1 MPEWQADA
9 IIISVRP
16 HGEGNAVVSLL
27 TAEYGRHAGLV
38 RGGASRKMRGTIQL
52 GNRVRASW
60 RARLS
65 EQLGQMQVELTHA
78 VAARFFSDA
87 PMRLA
92 GLASICALLEGVLPE
107 REPHAGLYAG
117 TDALLSLIARDDHD
131 KGWLEGYVRWEL
143 GLLHVAGYQLDLDRC
158 AASGETTNLA
168 YVSPKSGR
176 AVSQHHAGK
185 FANRLLV
192 LPKFLGGVACPAHD
206 WVAGLDLTGHFL
218 AKQVFAVYNADIP
231 AARRRL
237 ADMVETR
244 YKQAVD
250 NQEAVP

>member
-27 TAEYGRHAGLV
+27 TADYGRHAGLV
-38 RGGASRKMRGTIQL
+38 RGGASKKMRGTVQL
-52 GNRVRASW
+52 GNRVQASW

-65 EQLGQMQVELTHA
+65 EQLGQMQLELTQA
-78 VAARFFSDA
+78 VAARFLDS

-92 GLASICALLEGVLPE
+92 GLASVCALLEGALPE
-107 REPHAGLYAG
+107 REPNERLYAG
-117 TDALLSLIARDDHD
+117 TDALLSLISMDDD
-131 KGWLEGYVRWEL
+131 DEGWLEGYVRWEL
-143 GLLHVAGYQLDLDRC
+143 GLLHAAGYQLDLDRC

-168 YVSPKSGR
+168 YVSPKSGG
-176 AVSQHHAGK
+176 AVSRHHAGQ
-185 FANRLLV
+185 FANRLLA
-192 LPKFLGGVACPAHD
+192 LPGFLGGVACPSHD

-218 AKQVFAVYNADIP
+218 AKRVFAAHNADIP

-237 ADMVETR
+237 AHIVETR

-250 NQEAVP
+250 NQEAVR

>member
-27 TAEYGRHAGLV
+27 TADYGRHAGLV
-38 RGGASRKMRGTIQL
+38 RGGASKKMRGTVQP
-52 GNRVRASW
+52 GNRVQASW

-65 EQLGQMQVELTHA
+65 EQLGQMQLELTQA
-78 VAARFFSDA
+78 VAARFLDS

-92 GLASICALLEGVLPE
+92 GVASVCALLEGALPE
-107 REPHAGLYAG
+107 REPNERLYAG
-117 TDALLSLIARDDHD
+117 TDALLSVISMDDED
-131 KGWLEGYVRWEL
+131 GGWLEGYVRWEL
-143 GLLHVAGYQLDLDRC
+143 GLLHAVGYQLDLDRC
-158 AASGETTNLA
+158 AASGETTDLA
-168 YVSPKSGR
+168 YVSPKSGG
-176 AVSQHHAGK
+176 AVSRHHAGQ
-185 FANRLLV
+185 FANRLLA
-192 LPKFLGGVACPAHD
+192 LPGFLGGVACPSHD

-218 AKQVFAVYNADIP
+218 AKRVFAAHNADIP

-237 ADMVETR
+237 ADIVETR

-250 NQEAVP
+250 NQEAVR

>member
-27 TAEYGRHAGLV
+27 TAKYGRHAGLV
-38 RGGASRKMRGTIQL
+38 RGGASKKMRGTIQP
-52 GNRVRASW
+52 GNRVQANW

-65 EQLGQMQVELTHA
+65 EQLGQMQVELTQA
-78 VAARFFSDA
+78 VAARFLDS

-92 GLASICALLEGVLPE
+92 GVASICALLEGALPE

-117 TDALLSLIARDDHD
+117 TDALLSLIGMDDD
-131 KGWLEGYVRWEL
+131 DTGWLEGYVRWEL
-143 GLLHVAGYQLDLDRC
+143 GLLHAAGYQLDLDRC

-168 YVSPKSGR
+168 YVSPKSGG
-176 AVSQHHAGK
+176 AVSQHHAGQ
-185 FANRLLV
+185 FANRLLA
-192 LPKFLGGVACPAHD
+192 LPRFLGGVACPAHD

-218 AKQVFAVYNADIP
+218 AKRVFAAHNADIP

-250 NQEAVP
+250 NQEAVR

>member
-27 TAEYGRHAGLV
+27 TADYGRHAGLV
-38 RGGASRKMRGTIQL
+38 RGGASKKMRGTVQP
-52 GNRVRASW
+52 GNRVQASW

-65 EQLGQMQVELTHA
+65 EQLGQMQLELTQA
-78 VAARFFSDA
+78 VAARFLDS

-92 GLASICALLEGVLPE
+92 GVASVCALLEGALPE
-107 REPHAGLYAG
+107 REPNERLYAG
-117 TDALLSLIARDDHD
+117 TDALLSVISMDDD
-131 KGWLEGYVRWEL
+131 DEGWLEGYVRWEL
-143 GLLHVAGYQLDLDRC
+143 GLLHAAGYQLDLDRC

-168 YVSPKSGR
+168 YVSPKSGG
-176 AVSQHHAGK
+176 AVSRHHAGQ
-185 FANRLLV
+185 FANRLLA
-192 LPKFLGGVACPAHD
+192 LPGFLGGVACPSHD

-218 AKQVFAVYNADIP
+218 AKRVFAAHNADIP

-237 ADMVETR
+237 ADIVVTR

-250 NQEAVP
+250 NQEAVR

>member
-27 TAEYGRHAGLV
+27 TADYGRHAGLV
-38 RGGASRKMRGTIQL
+38 RGGASKKMRGTVQP
-52 GNRVRASW
+52 GNRVQASW

-65 EQLGQMQVELTHA
+65 EQLGQVQLELTQA
-78 VAARFFSDA
+78 VAARFLDS

-92 GLASICALLEGVLPE
+92 GVASVCALLEGALPE
-107 REPHAGLYAG
+107 REPNERLYAG
-117 TDALLSLIARDDHD
+117 TDALLSVISMDDD
-131 KGWLEGYVRWEL
+131 EEGWLEGYVRWEL
-143 GLLHVAGYQLDLDRC
+143 GLLHAAGYQLELDRC

-168 YVSPKSGR
+168 YVSPKSGG
-176 AVSQHHAGK
+176 AVSRHHAGQ
-185 FANRLLV
+185 FANRLLA
-192 LPKFLGGVACPAHD
+192 LPRFLGGVACPSHD

-218 AKQVFAVYNADIP
+218 AKRVFAAHNADIP

-237 ADMVETR
+237 AHIVETR

-250 NQEAVP
+250 NQEAVR

>member
-1 MPEWQADA
+1 MPKWQADA

-38 RGGASRKMRGTIQL
+38 RGGASKKMRGTIQP
-52 GNRVRASW
+52 GNRVQASW

-65 EQLGQMQVELTHA
+65 EHLGQMQVELIHA
-78 VAARFFSDA
+78 VPARFLDS
-87 PMRLA
+87 PMRLT
-92 GLASICALLEGVLPE
+92 GVASTCALLEAALPE
-107 REPHAGLYAG
+107 REPHEGLYAG
-117 TDALLSLIARDDHD
+117 TNALLSLIAMDDD
-131 KGWLEGYVRWEL
+131 DTGWLEGYVRWEL
-143 GLLHVAGYQLDLDRC
+143 GLLQAAGYQLDLDRC

-168 YVSPKSGR
+168 YVSPKSGG
-176 AVSQHHAGK
+176 AVSQHHAGQ
-185 FANRLLV
+185 FASRLLA
-192 LPKFLGGVACPAHD
+192 LPRFLGGVACPAHD

-218 AKQVFAVYNADIP
+218 AKRVFAAHNADIP

-250 NQEAVP
+250 NQEAVR

>member
-27 TAEYGRHAGLV
+27 TADYGRHAGLV
-38 RGGASRKMRGTIQL
+38 RGGASKKMRGTVQP
-52 GNRVRASW
+52 GNRVQASW

-65 EQLGQMQVELTHA
+65 EQLGQMQLELTQA
-78 VAARFFSDA
+78 VAARFLDS

-92 GLASICALLEGVLPE
+92 GVASVCALLEGALPE
-107 REPHAGLYAG
+107 REPNERLYAG
-117 TDALLSLIARDDHD
+117 TDALLSVISMDDD
-131 KGWLEGYVRWEL
+131 DEGWLEGYVRWEL
-143 GLLHVAGYQLDLDRC
+143 GLLHAAGYQLDLDRC

-168 YVSPKSGR
+168 YVSPKSGG
-176 AVSQHHAGK
+176 AVSRHHAGQ
-185 FANRLLV
+185 FANRLLA
-192 LPKFLGGVACPAHD
+192 LPRFLGGVACPSHD

-218 AKQVFAVYNADIP
+218 AKRVFAAHNADIP

-237 ADMVETR
+237 AHIVETR

-250 NQEAVP
+250 NQEAVR

>member
-27 TAEYGRHAGLV
+27 TADYGRHAGLV
-38 RGGASRKMRGTIQL
+38 RGGASKKMRGTVQP
-52 GNRVRASW
+52 GNRVQASW

-65 EQLGQMQVELTHA
+65 EQLGQMQLELTQA
-78 VAARFFSDA
+78 VAARFLDS

-92 GLASICALLEGVLPE
+92 GVASVCALLEGALPE
-107 REPHAGLYAG
+107 REPNERLYAG
-117 TDALLSLIARDDHD
+117 TDALLSLISMDDD
-131 KGWLEGYVRWEL
+131 DEGWLEGYVRWEL
-143 GLLHVAGYQLDLDRC
+143 GLLHAAGYQLDLDRC

-168 YVSPKSGR
+168 YVSPKSGG
-176 AVSQHHAGK
+176 AVSRHHAGQ
-185 FANRLLV
+185 FANRLLA
-192 LPKFLGGVACPAHD
+192 LPGFLGGVACPSHD

-218 AKQVFAVYNADIP
+218 AKRVFATHNADIP

-237 ADMVETR
+237 ADIVETR

-250 NQEAVP
+250 NQEAVR

>member
-27 TAEYGRHAGLV
+27 TADYGRHAGLV
-38 RGGASRKMRGTIQL
+38 RGGASKKMRGTVQP
-52 GNRVRASW
+52 GNRVQASW

-65 EQLGQMQVELTHA
+65 EQLGQMQLELTQA
-78 VAARFFSDA
+78 VAARFLDS

-92 GLASICALLEGVLPE
+92 GVASVCALLEGALPE
-107 REPHAGLYAG
+107 REPNERLYAG
-117 TDALLSLIARDDHD
+117 TDALLSVISMDDD
-131 KGWLEGYVRWEL
+131 DEGWLEGYVRWEL
-143 GLLHVAGYQLDLDRC
+143 GLLHAAGYQLDLDRC

-168 YVSPKSGR
+168 YVSPKSGG
-176 AVSQHHAGK
+176 AVSRHHAGQ
-185 FANRLLV
+185 FANRLLA
-192 LPKFLGGVACPAHD
+192 LPGFLGGVACPSHD

-218 AKQVFAVYNADIP
+218 AKRVFAAHNADIP

-237 ADMVETR
+237 ADIVETR

-250 NQEAVP
+250 YQEAMR

>member
-27 TAEYGRHAGLV
+27 TADYGRHAGLV
-38 RGGASRKMRGTIQL
+38 RGGASKKMRGTVQP
-52 GNRVRASW
+52 GNRVQASW

-65 EQLGQMQVELTHA
+65 EQLGQMQLELTQA
-78 VAARFFSDA
+78 VAARFLDS

-92 GLASICALLEGVLPE
+92 GVASVCALLEGALPE
-107 REPHAGLYAG
+107 REPNERLYAG
-117 TDALLSLIARDDHD
+117 TDALLSVISMDDD
-131 KGWLEGYVRWEL
+131 DEGWLEGYVRWEL
-143 GLLHVAGYQLDLDRC
+143 GLLRAAGYQLDLDRC

-168 YVSPKSGR
+168 YVSPKSGG
-176 AVSQHHAGK
+176 AVSRHHAGQ
-185 FANRLLV
+185 FANRLLA
-192 LPKFLGGVACPAHD
+192 LPGFLGGVACPSHD

-218 AKQVFAVYNADIP
+218 AKRVFAAHNADIP

-237 ADMVETR
+237 ADIVETR

-250 NQEAVP
+250 NQEAVR

>member
-9 IIISVRP
+9 IIISVWP

-27 TAEYGRHAGLV
+27 TADYGRHAGLV
-38 RGGASRKMRGTIQL
+38 RGGASKKMRGTVQP
-52 GNRVRASW
+52 GNRVQASW

-65 EQLGQMQVELTHA
+65 EQLGQMQLELTQA
-78 VAARFFSDA
+78 VAARFLDS

-92 GLASICALLEGVLPE
+92 GVASVCALLEGALPE
-107 REPHAGLYAG
+107 REPNERLYAG
-117 TDALLSLIARDDHD
+117 TDALLSVISMDDD
-131 KGWLEGYVRWEL
+131 DEGWLEGYVRWEL
-143 GLLHVAGYQLDLDRC
+143 GLLHAAGYQLDLDRC

-168 YVSPKSGR
+168 YVSPKSGG
-176 AVSQHHAGK
+176 AVSRHHAGQ
-185 FANRLLV
+185 FANRLLA
-192 LPKFLGGVACPAHD
+192 LPGFLGGVACPSHD

-218 AKQVFAVYNADIP
+218 AKRVFAAHNADIP

-237 ADMVETR
+237 ADIVETR

-250 NQEAVP
+250 NQEAVR

>member
-1 MPEWQADA
+1 MPDWRADA
-9 IIISVRP
+9 IIISARP

-27 TAEYGRHAGLV
+27 TDEYGRHAGLV
-38 RGGASRKMRGTIQL
+38 RGGASKKMRGTVQP
-52 GNRVRASW
+52 GNRVQASW

-65 EQLGQMQVELTHA
+65 EQLGQMQVELTSA
-78 VAARFFSDA
+78 VAARFLDS

-92 GLASICALLEGVLPE
+92 GVASICALLEGAMPE

-117 TDALLSLIARDDHD
+117 TDALLSLITMDDD
-131 KGWLEGYVRWEL
+131 DTGWLEGYVRWEL
-143 GLLHVAGYQLDLDRC
+143 GLLHAAGYQLDLDRC

-168 YVSPKSGR
+168 YVSPKSGG
-176 AVSQHHAGK
+176 AVSRHHAGQ
-185 FANRLLV
+185 FANRLLA
-192 LPKFLGGVACPAHD
+192 LPGFLGGVACPSHD

-218 AKQVFAVYNADIP
+218 AKRVFAAHNADIP

-237 ADMVETR
+237 ADIVETR

-250 NQEAVP
+250 NQEAVR

>member
-27 TAEYGRHAGLV
+27 TADYGRHAGLV
-38 RGGASRKMRGTIQL
+38 RGGASKKMRGTVQP
-52 GNRVRASW
+52 GNRVQASW

-65 EQLGQMQVELTHA
+65 EQLGQMQLELTQA
-78 VAARFFSDA
+78 VAARFLDS

-92 GLASICALLEGVLPE
+92 GVASVCALLEGALPE
-107 REPHAGLYAG
+107 REPNERLYAG
-117 TDALLSLIARDDHD
+117 TDALLSVISMDDED
-131 KGWLEGYVRWEL
+131 GGWLEGYVRWEL
-143 GLLHVAGYQLDLDRC
+143 GLLHAAGYQLDLDRC

-168 YVSPKSGR
+168 YVSPKSGG
-176 AVSQHHAGK
+176 AVSRHHAGQ
-185 FANRLLV
+185 FANRLLA
-192 LPKFLGGVACPAHD
+192 LPGFLGGVACPSHD

-218 AKQVFAVYNADIP
+218 AKRVFAAHNADVP

-237 ADMVETR
+237 ADIVETR

-250 NQEAVP
+250 NQEAVR

>member
-27 TAEYGRHAGLV
+27 TADYGRHAGLV
-38 RGGASRKMRGTIQL
+38 RGGASKKMRGTIQP
-52 GNRVRASW
+52 GNRVQASW

-65 EQLGQMQVELTHA
+65 EQLGQMQLELTQA
-78 VAARFFSDA
+78 VAARFLDS

-92 GLASICALLEGVLPE
+92 GVASVCALLEGALPE
-107 REPHAGLYAG
+107 REPNERLYAG
-117 TDALLSLIARDDHD
+117 TDALLSVISMDDD
-131 KGWLEGYVRWEL
+131 DEGWLEGYVRWEL
-143 GLLHVAGYQLDLDRC
+143 GLLHAAGYQLDLDRC

-168 YVSPKSGR
+168 YVSPKSGG
-176 AVSQHHAGK
+176 AVSRHHAGQ
-185 FANRLLV
+185 FANRLLA
-192 LPKFLGGVACPAHD
+192 LPGFLGGVACPSHD

-218 AKQVFAVYNADIP
+218 AKRVFAAHNADVP

-237 ADMVETR
+237 ADIVETR

-250 NQEAVP
+250 NQEAVR

>member
-1 MPEWQADA
+1 MPEWKADA

-27 TAEYGRHAGLV
+27 TAEYGRHVGLV
-38 RGGASRKMRGTIQL
+38 RGGASKKMRGTLQP
-52 GNRVRASW
+52 GNKVQASW

-65 EQLGQMQVELTHA
+65 EQLGQMQVELTKA
-78 VAARFFSDA
+78 VAARFLDS

-92 GLASICALLEGVLPE
+92 GVASICALLEAALPE

-117 TDALLSLIARDDHD
+117 TDALLSLIIMDDED
-131 KGWLEGYVRWEL
+131 TGWLEGYVRWEL
-143 GLLHVAGYQLDLDRC
+143 GLLHAAGYQLDLDRC

-168 YVSPKSGR
+168 YVSPKSGG
-176 AVSQHHAGK
+176 AVGWHHAGQ
-185 FANRLLV
+185 FASRLLA
-192 LPKFLGGVACPAHD
+192 LPGFLGGVACPSHD

-218 AKQVFAVYNADIP
+218 AKRVFAAHNADIP

-237 ADMVETR
+237 AHIVETR

-250 NQEAVP
+250 NQEAVR

>member
-38 RGGASRKMRGTIQL
+38 RGGASKKMRGTIQP
-52 GNRVRASW
+52 GNRVQASW

-65 EQLGQMQVELTHA
+65 EQLGQMQVELTNA
-78 VAARFFSDA
+78 VATRFLDS

-92 GLASICALLEGVLPE
+92 GVASICALLEGALPE

-117 TDALLSLIARDDHD
+117 TDALLSLIAMDDD
-131 KGWLEGYVRWEL
+131 DTGWLEGYVRWEL
-143 GLLHVAGYQLDLDRC
+143 GLLHAAGYQLDLDRC

-168 YVSPKSGR
+168 YVSPKSGG
-176 AVSQHHAGK
+176 AVSQHHAGQ
-185 FANRLLV
+185 FANRLLA
-192 LPKFLGGVACPAHD
+192 LPRFLGGVACPAHD

-218 AKQVFAVYNADIP
+218 AKRVFAAHSADIP
-231 AARRRL
+231 TARRRL

-250 NQEAVP
+250 NQEAVR

>member
-27 TAEYGRHAGLV
+27 TADYGRHAGLV
-38 RGGASRKMRGTIQL
+38 RGGASKKMRGIVQP
-52 GNRVRASW
+52 GNRVQASW

-65 EQLGQMQVELTHA
+65 EQLGQMQLELTQA
-78 VAARFFSDA
+78 VAARFLDS

-92 GLASICALLEGVLPE
+92 GVAAVCALLEGALPE
-107 REPHAGLYAG
+107 REPNERLYAG
-117 TDALLSLIARDDHD
+117 TDALLSVISMDDED
-131 KGWLEGYVRWEL
+131 GGWLEGYVRWEL
-143 GLLHVAGYQLDLDRC
+143 GLLHAAGYQLDLDRC

-168 YVSPKSGR
+168 YVSPKSGG
-176 AVSQHHAGK
+176 AVSRHHAGQ
-185 FANRLLV
+185 FANRLLA
-192 LPKFLGGVACPAHD
+192 LPGFLGGVACPSHD

-218 AKQVFAVYNADIP
+218 AKRVFAAHNADIP

-237 ADMVETR
+237 ADIVETR

-250 NQEAVP
+250 NQEAVR

>member
-16 HGEGNAVVSLL
+16 HGEGNVVVSLL
-27 TAEYGRHAGLV
+27 TADYGRHAGLV
-38 RGGASRKMRGTIQL
+38 RGGASKKMRGTVQP
-52 GNRVRASW
+52 GNRVQASW

-65 EQLGQMQVELTHA
+65 EQLGQMQLELTQA
-78 VAARFFSDA
+78 VAARFLDS

-92 GLASICALLEGVLPE
+92 GVASVCALLEGALPE
-107 REPHAGLYAG
+107 REPNERLYAG
-117 TDALLSLIARDDHD
+117 TDALLSLISMDDD
-131 KGWLEGYVRWEL
+131 DEGWLEGYVRWEL
-143 GLLHVAGYQLDLDRC
+143 GLLHAAGYQLDLDRC

-168 YVSPKSGR
+168 YVSPKSGG
-176 AVSQHHAGK
+176 AVSRHHAGQ
-185 FANRLLV
+185 FANRLLA
-192 LPKFLGGVACPAHD
+192 LPGFLGGVACPSHD

-218 AKQVFAVYNADIP
+218 AKRVFAAHNADIP

-237 ADMVETR
+237 ADIVETR

-250 NQEAVP
+250 NQEAVR

>member
-27 TAEYGRHAGLV
+27 TADYGRHAGLV
-38 RGGASRKMRGTIQL
+38 RGGASKKMRGTVQP
-52 GNRVRASW
+52 GNRVQASW

-65 EQLGQMQVELTHA
+65 EQLGQMQLELTQA
-78 VAARFFSDA
+78 VAARFLDS

-92 GLASICALLEGVLPE
+92 GVASVCALLEGALPE
-107 REPHAGLYAG
+107 REPNDRLYAG
-117 TDALLSLIARDDHD
+117 TDALLSVISMDDD
-131 KGWLEGYVRWEL
+131 DEGWLEGYVRWEL
-143 GLLHVAGYQLDLDRC
+143 GLLHAAGYQLDLDRC

-168 YVSPKSGR
+168 YVSPKSGG
-176 AVSQHHAGK
+176 AVSRHHAGQ
-185 FANRLLV
+185 FANRLLA
-192 LPKFLGGVACPAHD
+192 LPGFLGGVACPSHD

-218 AKQVFAVYNADIP
+218 AKRVFAAHNADIP

-237 ADMVETR
+237 ADIVETR

-250 NQEAVP
+250 NQEAVR

>member
-27 TAEYGRHAGLV
+27 TADYGRHAGLV
-38 RGGASRKMRGTIQL
+38 RGGASKKMRGTVQP
-52 GNRVRASW
+52 GNRVQASW

-65 EQLGQMQVELTHA
+65 EQLGQMQLELTQA
-78 VAARFFSDA
+78 VAARFLDS

-92 GLASICALLEGVLPE
+92 GVASVCALLEGALPE
-107 REPHAGLYAG
+107 REPNERLYAG
-117 TDALLSLIARDDHD
+117 TDALLSVISMDDD
-131 KGWLEGYVRWEL
+131 DEGWLEGYVRWEL
-143 GLLHVAGYQLDLDRC
+143 GLLHAAGYQLDLDRC

-168 YVSPKSGR
+168 YVSPKSGG
-176 AVSQHHAGK
+176 AVSRHHAGQ
-185 FANRLLV
+185 FANRLLA
-192 LPKFLGGVACPAHD
+192 LPGFLGGVACPSHD

-218 AKQVFAVYNADIP
+218 AKRVFAAHNADIP

-237 ADMVETR
+237 ADIVETR

-250 NQEAVP
+250 NQEVVR